1 MRLMFKVPEKIEEII
16 KEYEGILATDIK
28 KFKHEYKV
36 NDYPVEKYKEE
47 LLANQRAKDHIDRLL
62 FDDKLNCGFFQ
73 IKASK
78 LKKQFMHK
86 IEELN
91 KVLF

>member
-1 MRLMFKVPEKIEEII
+1 MAQYSR
-16 KEYEGILATDIK
+16 ILATDIK
-28 KFKHEYKV
+28 KFKYEYKV

-47 LLANQRAKDHIDRLL
+47 LEANQLAKDHIDKLL

-73 IKASK
+73 IKTEK
-78 LKKQFMHK
+78 IKKQFMHK